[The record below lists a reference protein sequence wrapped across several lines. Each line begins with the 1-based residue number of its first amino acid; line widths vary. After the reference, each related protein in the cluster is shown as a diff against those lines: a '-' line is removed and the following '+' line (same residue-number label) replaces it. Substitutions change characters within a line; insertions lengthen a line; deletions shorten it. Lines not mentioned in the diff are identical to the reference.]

1 MSLLSVLVAAAAA
14 YALGAVWYMSMSAR
28 WIAAAGVAC
37 DANGKPAN
45 KSVTPFILSAVAMLL
60 VAGMMRHIFGM
71 AGIDGLGAGLVA
83 GLGLGAFIAA
93 PWIMINYA
101 YADRPRALTFID
113 GGYAVLGCALIGAV
127 LGLF

>member
-1 MSLLSVLVAAAAA
+1 MSLLSVLVAAAAG
-14 YALGAVWYMSMSAR
+14 YALGAVWYMSLSAR

-45 KSVTPFILSAVAMLL
+45 KSVTPFILSAAAMLL

-93 PWIMINYA
+93 PWITINYA
-101 YADRPRALTFID
+101 YADRPLALTFID

>member
-14 YALGAVWYMSMSAR
+14 YALGAVWYMSLSAR

-71 AGIDGLGAGLVA
+71 AGINGLGAGLVA

-101 YADRPRALTFID
+101 YADRPRALTLID